1 MKQMHLRVDDALY
14 EELNTYSV
22 ETEQSMQACVREA
35 VAYYITDK
43 KKETD
48 TCFKISIYFY

>member
-22 ETEQSMQACVREA
+22 ETEQSMTSLCKRSSSIL
-35 VAYYITDK
+35 YYR
-43 KKETD
+43 
-48 TCFKISIYFY
+48 

>member
-43 KKETD
+43 KK
-48 TCFKISIYFY
+48 KQIPV

>member
-35 VAYYITDK
+35 VAIILQIRKRNRYL
-43 KKETD
+43 
-48 TCFKISIYFY
+48 F